1 MQKEEFNHIISDIHL
16 LQDTHAKD
24 IRQLT
29 EKYPWFQIPHLL
41 LAKKL
46 QNDHSPN
53 FDAALRKAA
62 SYIFDRSVL
71 FQFMEHMQPTKTLY
85 AAVEAEDVKV
95 DVPAIDIQEEF
106 QQEEQLVNIAE
117 IPDEVLHELMT
128 GETFEGN
135 GVEETAIQD
144 EADLQNVQQ
153 GQETIPEE
161 PIFEFNLYELEM
173 LKEGNGETLDELV
186 EDVTAR
192 GKKTENT
199 NLSVKEEQLTF
210 SEWIRRIS
218 GVNNGSIVTLT
229 ERHKPLKITVVGNK
243 VSSQEFNEE
252 AAKTLAARSI
262 QLHDNLI
269 TETYAIILARQ
280 GKKQMAAEMY
290 EKLRLKYPQKSTY
303 FAQKIKEL

>member
-1 MQKEEFNHIISDIHL
+1 MQKEEFNHIITHIHL

-46 QNDHSPN
+46 QYDHSPN

-62 SYIFDRSVL
+62 AYIFDRSVL

-85 AAVEAEDVKV
+85 AAVDAVEEKV
-95 DVPAIDIQEEF
+95 DVPGIDIQDEL
-106 QQEEQLVNIAE
+106 QQEEELLTVAE
-117 IPDEVLHELMT
+117 IPDEVLQELMT
-128 GETFEGN
+128 GETFEGK
-135 GVEETAIQD
+135 GVEEKAIQE

-153 GQETIPEE
+153 GQEIIQEE

-186 EDVTAR
+186 EEVTAR
-192 GKKTENT
+192 GKKNENAE
-199 NLSVKEEQLTF
+199 LSVKAEHLTF
-210 SEWIRRIS
+210 SEWIRRVS
-218 GVNNGSIVTLT
+218 GVNYGSIVTLS
-229 ERHKPLKITVVGNK
+229 ERHKPLKITAK
-243 VSSQEFNEE
+243 SSMLPTEEFNEE
-252 AAKTLAARSI
+252 SAETLAARSI

-280 GKKQMAAEMY
+280 GKKQKAAEMY